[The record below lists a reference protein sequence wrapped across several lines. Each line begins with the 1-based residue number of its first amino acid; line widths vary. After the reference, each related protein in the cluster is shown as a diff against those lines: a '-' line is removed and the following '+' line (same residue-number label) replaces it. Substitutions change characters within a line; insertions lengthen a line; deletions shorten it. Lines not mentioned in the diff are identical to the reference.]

1 MKEANVL
8 FNDALSTFYLLFYD
22 DGNMVKDHSECER
35 GNQLPPLHG
44 QLFPISSKGSGTC
57 TIPHTGY
64 HIS

>member
-22 DGNMVKDHSECER
+22 DGNIVKDHSECER

-44 QLFPISSKGSGTC
+44 LLFPVNS
-57 TIPHTGY
+57 
-64 HIS
+64 